1 MVYTYKGV
9 LFSPEKEGHSI
20 IWTTW
25 MDLEDI
31 ILNEISVIKG
41 QYWMISPVQSIQNKI
56 IEIKGRM
63 VVARGWMEGQ

>member
-1 MVYTYKGV
+1 MMDKENVVYTYNGV
-9 LFSPEKEGHSI
+9 LFSFEKEGNSI

-41 QYWMISPVQSIQNKI
+41 QYWMISPVQSI
-56 IEIKGRM
+56 
-63 VVARGWMEGQ
+63 